1 MNGPIAYLDGDFIPL
16 SEARISVLDQGFT
29 MGVHAM
35 ELTRTFGRKLF
46 RLDDHLTRLYRTLH
60 TMRLDPGISR
70 QQMARLSH
78 ETVERNAEHFEPRD
92 ELGLVHF
99 VTPGTTPSYTDV
111 PRDRIVPTFGM
122 HTFSLNLAGFAE
134 KYEKGIHVVTARIRH
149 QPPQC
154 MDPKLKVRSRLYW
167 FIADHEAQLVDPD
180 ATAMVLDLD
189 GNIAEC
195 HGSNFLIVQN
205 GEIHSPTTRNMLEGI
220 TWKTTLELA
229 EKLGI
234 KVVLRDITPHEA
246 YNAQEAFITSSGCCT
261 MPVTR
266 IDTIQVGDG
275 RPGPV
280 VRRLLEAWSEL
291 AGYDIVDRCRIA
303 AGSTVPCG

>member
-16 SEARISVLDQGFT
+16 SEARVSVLDQGFT

-35 ELTRTFGRKLF
+35 ELTRTFGQKLF
-46 RLDDHLTRLYRTLH
+46 RLEDHLTRLYRTLQ

-70 QQMARLSH
+70 QEIELLSH
-78 ETVERNAEHFEPRD
+78 EIVERNAEHFEHQE
-92 ELGLVHF
+92 ELGLIHF

-111 PRDRIVPTFGM
+111 PREQIAPTFGM

-134 KYEKGIHVVTARIRH
+134 KYENGVHVVTARIRH

-167 FIADHEAQLVDPD
+167 FIADNEAQMVDRD
-180 ATAMVLDLD
+180 ATALVLDVD

-229 EKLGI
+229 EDLGI

-246 YNAQEAFITSSGCCT
+246 YNSDEAFITSSGFCT
-261 MPVTR
+261 MPVTK
-266 IDTIQVGDG
+266 IDNIRVGDG
-275 RPGPV
+275 LPGPV

-291 AGYDIVDRCRIA
+291 AGYDIVERCRGA
-303 AGSTVPCG
+303 ANAQLP